1 MTFKGDKMSRVFHL
15 PDLGEGVQEAEI
27 LHVAVTVGQQVEEGD
42 LILEIETDKAAVEIP
57 SPFTGTIS
65 EILVKTGD
73 MPRVGDILIQFSTPG
88 EDENVLAADHPADHP
103 TEQQPA
109 IAAPSAPS
117 RGAVI
122 PAAPSTRRRARELGV
137 DLAAVPPTGRGGIV
151 SREDVEL
158 FAKSKAGP
166 GATAAQGDHHPAPEP
181 DSTVPSVPPEADI
194 SSTGKRTTVPSGEV
208 ERRPFRSIRR
218 ATAKQM
224 ARSWAEIPHV
234 HCEDVVDITLL
245 EEFRQK
251 HKEPIRE
258 IDGRLTMTVFAIKA
272 LATALKQYPL
282 FNSSLDLE
290 KQEII
295 VKKYFNI
302 GVAADSEN
310 GLVVPVIKDVDR
322 KSIRE
327 LSVELHECISRVRKG
342 THTREEMLGGTFT
355 ITNAGALG
363 GNRFSAIINH
373 PQVAILGL
381 GEGRWQPAVVH
392 DDRGK
397 REILPRLIMPIV
409 LCFDHRVVDGG
420 DAIKFLKVIISALE
434 DPDELLISMI

>member
-1 MTFKGDKMSRVFHL
+1 MTFKGDKMSRAFHL

-27 LHVAVTVGQQVEEGD
+27 LHVAVSVGQQVEEGD

-65 EILVKTGD
+65 ELFVKEGD
-73 MPRVGDILIQFSTPG
+73 MPRVGDILIQFSMPG
-88 EDENVLAADHPADHP
+88 EEENVAAADHP
-103 TEQQPA
+103 TERQPA
-109 IAAPSAPS
+109 VATTSASSMGP
-117 RGAVI
+117 VI

-137 DLAAVPPTGRGGIV
+137 DLAAVTPTGRGGIV

-158 FAKSKAGP
+158 FARTKADLGS
-166 GATAAQGDHHPAPEP
+166 ADVQGDHHPFTKP
-181 DSTVPSVPPEADI
+181 DIPVPPAAQEADI
-194 SSTGKRTTVPSGEV
+194 SHTGKTTTVPSGEV
-208 ERRPFRSIRR
+208 ERIPFRSIRR
-218 ATAKQM
+218 ATARQM

-258 IDGRLTMTVFAIKA
+258 IGGRLTMTVFTIKA
-272 LATALKQYPL
+272 LATGLKQYPL

-327 LSVELHECISRVRKG
+327 LSVELHQCISRVRKG

-392 DDRGK
+392 DDRA
-397 REILPRLIMPIV
+397 RMEIVPRLLMPIV

-420 DAIKFLKVIISALE
+420 DAIRFLKVIISALE